1 MNIHCV
7 SGLRVPEDDFEL
19 LILCLYLPGAEI
31 TGIIHHAKHS
41 YWIYFIYYKI
51 EYLIEGLGDKVQTV
65 SRKVN

>member
-1 MNIHCV
+1 MTLN
-7 SGLRVPEDDFEL
+7 SRSS
-19 LILCLYLPGAEI
+19 CLYLPGAEI